1 MRRSVDLR
9 YLELPPA
16 EPHVHSPAS
25 EDMHR
30 AFELQRA
37 AFAAGAPDY
46 LQRMDALA
54 SLRDELH
61 ARSRDIVEALA
72 ADFGG
77 RAREETL
84 LIDVF
89 QTSEMINH
97 TRRRLKRWMKP
108 KRVGSKWYLLPSRTY
123 VVPQPLGVVGIISP
137 WNYPVVLS
145 LGPLVDALAAGN
157 HVMIKPS
164 EMTPRAA
171 ALIADMVSRVFAPE
185 YVTTILGGE
194 EVGSEFAALPFDHL
208 LFTGSSRVGA
218 MVMKEAAENLTPVTL
233 ELSGKSPAIVHAD
246 FPLELAAKRLFV
258 GKLYN
263 SGQSCIAPDYLL
275 IPRAREQE
283 FEQVATRVVS
293 RLYPSL
299 VANPDYTRI
308 LRGYSRIER
317 SVADAESRGAR
328 VVRINPANEDCNAT
342 NRVYPPTLV
351 FQPADDAI
359 VLTEE
364 NFGPVLPV
372 IPYDTLDD
380 AIAFVN
386 RHPKPLALY
395 YFDHDESRI
404 DHVVRRT
411 ASGAVG
417 INDCV
422 LQHAQFNLPFGGV
435 GLSGIGQYH
444 GEDGFQTFSK
454 KRAIMVQSRWT
465 AAALMRAPYVGRSR
479 AVIELLVRLSRR

>member
-1 MRRSVDLR
+1 M
-9 YLELPPA
+9 ELPPA
-16 EPHVHSPAS
+16 EPHVHSAAS
-25 EDMHR
+25 EDMRR
-30 AFELQRA
+30 AFEAQRA
-37 AFAAGAPDY
+37 AFARGAPGYRD
-46 LQRMDALA
+46 RMDALA
-54 SLRDELH
+54 ALRDELH
-61 ARSRDIVEALA
+61 TRARDFVDALA

-164 EMTPRAA
+164 EMVPRTAEV
-171 ALIADMVSRVFAPE
+171 LADMIRRVFPPE
-185 YVTTILGGE
+185 YVTIILGDE
-194 EVGSEFAALPFDHL
+194 AVGSEFAALPFDHL

-218 MVMKEAAENLTPVTL
+218 MVMKAAAENLTPVTL
-233 ELSGKSPAIVHAD
+233 ELSGKSPAIVHGD
-246 FPLELAAKRLFV
+246 FSLELAASRLFV

-275 IPRAREQE
+275 LPRGREAE
-283 FEQVATRVVS
+283 FEQVATRVVT
-293 RLYPSL
+293 RMYPSL

-308 LRGYSRIER
+308 LRGYGRIER

-328 VVRINPANEDCNAT
+328 VVRINPANEECNAT
-342 NRVYPPTLV
+342 NRVFPPTLV

-372 IPYDTLDD
+372 VSYDTLDD

-386 RHPKPLALY
+386 RLPKPLALY
-395 YFDHDESRI
+395 YFDDDTSRI
-404 DHVVRRT
+404 EDVVRRT

-417 INDCV
+417 INECV
-422 LQHAQFNLPFGGV
+422 LQHAQLNIPFGGI

-444 GEDGFQTFSK
+444 GEDGFHAFSK
-454 KRAIMVQSRWT
+454 KRGIMVQRRWT
-465 AAALMRAPYVGRSR
+465 PVALMRAPYVGRSR
-479 AVIELLVRLSRR
+479 ALIELLVRLSRR